1 MASQKFSTAAIIAIA
16 VTGVLLT
23 LTTAGLVSTIN
34 TIPATGTVTSVGVR
48 VYSDSGLTRNATSID
63 WGSMSPGGNINKL
76 IYLKNTGTVPIALS
90 MTETAWNPVGA
101 NGPITMTWDKEGT
114 VLAAG
119 QATTATLTLSVL
131 SSISGITTFSFN
143 VVLTG
148 TP

>member
-1 MASQKFSTAAIIAIA
+1 MAYQKFSTAAIIAIA

-34 TIPATGTVTSVGVR
+34 TLPATGTVTSVGVR
-48 VYSDSGLTRNATSID
+48 VYSDSSLTQNCTSVD
-63 WGSMSPGGNINKL
+63 WGSISPGNNINRL

-90 MTETAWNPVGA
+90 MTETSWNPVGA

-119 QATTATLTLSVL
+119 QATSATLTLNIS
-131 SSISGITTFSFN
+131 SSISSITTFSFN
-143 VVLTG
+143 IVLTG